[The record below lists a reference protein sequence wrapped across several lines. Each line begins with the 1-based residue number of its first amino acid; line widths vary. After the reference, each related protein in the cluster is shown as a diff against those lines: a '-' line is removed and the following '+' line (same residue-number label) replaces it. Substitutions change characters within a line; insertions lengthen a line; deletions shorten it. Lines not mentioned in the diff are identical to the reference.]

1 MSVTHRLL
9 FVLAT
14 IAWAASCSS
23 TQVHEIESRLSPDG
37 RYRATLTSRSRNTA
51 RGFVVQ
57 VARPGEQPDPV
68 GVFQTLIPRDSDLD
82 RLTTEKVVTIGWE
95 STAVLVVSYEEWLKP
110 DPMRESWETVSIRY
124 ERRPGARR

>member
-1 MSVTHRLL
+1 
-9 FVLAT
+9 
-14 IAWAASCSS
+14 
-23 TQVHEIESRLSPDG
+23 
-37 RYRATLTSRSRNTA
+37 
-51 RGFVVQ
+51 
-57 VARPGEQPDPV
+57 V